1 MRLLWAGSTV
11 GSLAA
16 YSEVNVIDRPTAR
29 IILFDPEG
37 RVLLFKYQ
45 SDRIIDPALPADVIQ
60 PEIFWSTPG
69 GGLLPGESFA
79 DAAKRELWE
88 ETGLTDA
95 VFGAVVIE
103 REKLMHIDGAPVYF
117 REQYFV
123 AHTLV
128 TEISLDHQE
137 EMERA
142 DYREHR
148 WWTATDLQSTDEV
161 VFPLELCDHVR
172 AVLDGT

>member
-1 MRLLWAGSTV
+1 LEEIM
-11 GSLAA
+11 
-16 YSEVNVIDRPTAR
+16 IDRPTAR

-45 SDRIIDPALPADVIQ
+45 SDRVHDPSLPADVVQ
-60 PEIFWSTPG
+60 PNVFWSTPG
-69 GGLLPGESFA
+69 GGLMPDETFA

-88 ETGLTDA
+88 ETGIGDA
-95 VFGAVVIE
+95 VFGAVAIE
-103 REKLMHIDGAPVYF
+103 REKLIHFDGTPIYM

-123 AHTLV
+123 AHTEV
-128 TEISLDHQE
+128 TEICLDYQE

-148 WWTATDLQSTDEV
+148 WWTVADLELTDEV
-161 VFPLELCDHVR
+161 VFPSGFAELVRGILE
-172 AVLDGT
+172 T

>member
-1 MRLLWAGSTV
+1 M
-11 GSLAA
+11 
-16 YSEVNVIDRPTAR
+16 IDRPTAR
-29 IILFDPEG
+29 IILFDPKG

-69 GGLLPGESFA
+69 AGLMPGETFA
-79 DAAKRELWE
+79 EAAKRELWE
-88 ETGLTDA
+88 ETGITDA
-95 VFGAVVIE
+95 VFGPVVIG
-103 REKLMHIDGAPVYF
+103 REKLIHFDSQPIYL

-123 AHTLV
+123 AHAQV
-128 TEISLDHQE
+128 TEISLDYQE

-148 WWTATDLQSTDEV
+148 WWSVADLQSTDEV

-172 AVLDGT
+172 AILDGS

>member
-1 MRLLWAGSTV
+1 M
-11 GSLAA
+11 
-16 YSEVNVIDRPTAR
+16 IDRPTAR

-69 GGLLPGESFA
+69 GGLMPGETFA
-79 DAAKRELWE
+79 EAAKRELWE
-88 ETGLTDA
+88 ETGITDA
-95 VFGAVVIE
+95 VFGPVVIE
-103 REKLMHIDGAPVYF
+103 REKLIHFDGQPINL

-123 AHTLV
+123 AHAQV
-128 TEISLDHQE
+128 TEISLDYQE

-148 WWTATDLQSTDEV
+148 WWSVADLQSTDEV
-161 VFPLELCDHVR
+161 IFPLELCDHVR
-172 AVLDGT
+172 AILDGS

>member
-1 MRLLWAGSTV
+1 M
-11 GSLAA
+11 
-16 YSEVNVIDRPTAR
+16 IDRPTAR
-29 IILFDPEG
+29 IMLFDPEG

-45 SDRIIDPALPADVIQ
+45 TDRVHDPALPADVLQ

-88 ETGLTDA
+88 ETGITDA
-95 VFGAVVIE
+95 VFGSVVIE
-103 REKLMHIDGAPVYF
+103 REKLMHIDGASVYF
-117 REQYFV
+117 REQYLV

-137 EMERA
+137 EMERSEYRA
-142 DYREHR
+142 DR
-148 WWTATDLQSTDEV
+148 WWSLAELQTTAEV
-161 VFPLELCDHVR
+161 VFPQELAERVR
-172 AVLDGT
+172 ATLAGN